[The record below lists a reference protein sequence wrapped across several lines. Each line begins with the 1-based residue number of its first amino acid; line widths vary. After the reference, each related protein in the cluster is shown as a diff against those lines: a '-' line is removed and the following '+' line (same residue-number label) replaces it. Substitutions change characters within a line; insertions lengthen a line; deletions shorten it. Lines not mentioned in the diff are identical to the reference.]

1 VLVGGDSGPFVLGP
15 RAATRLAER
24 ARALAGDGSVIVT
37 TSARTAPEASAALA
51 RGLQGT
57 PYHLWRWAPEGDN
70 PYFGIL
76 AWADALLVTGDSIA
90 MVSEAVA
97 TGRPVRLFDLGGM
110 RDDAL
115 RVERPAARDRSPKAR
130 AYGALL
136 RLGPRRLSRDLGLV
150 HERLVATG
158 AAAWDDEPLPETG
171 PEAPPEGVADGYLGA
186 TVRRV
191 KSIVE
196 ARRR

>member
-1 VLVGGDSGPFVLGP
+1 
-15 RAATRLAER
+15 
-24 ARALAGDGSVIVT
+24 
-37 TSARTAPEASAALA
+37 
-51 RGLQGT
+51 
-57 PYHLWRWAPEGDN
+57 
-70 PYFGIL
+70 
-76 AWADALLVTGDSIA
+76 

-110 RDDAL
+110 RDDAAPL
-115 RVERPAARDRSPKAR
+115 ETDRTPKAR
-130 AYGALL
+130 AYGALM

-158 AAAWDDEPLPETG
+158 AAAWDDVPLPESP
-171 PEAPPEGVADGYLGA
+171 PEAPPEGVTDGYLGA